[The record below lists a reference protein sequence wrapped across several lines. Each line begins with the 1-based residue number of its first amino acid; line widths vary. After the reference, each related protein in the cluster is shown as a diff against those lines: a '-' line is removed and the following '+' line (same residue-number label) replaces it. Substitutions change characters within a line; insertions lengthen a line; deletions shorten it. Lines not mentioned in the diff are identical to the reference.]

1 MASFKR
7 LETEFPILDSDFQ
20 SFCALRGIFTVQDFL
35 IHDLQS
41 LVADAEQQPSSER
54 FMQAINQ
61 VLYVIDGL
69 HRPWLNGV
77 DLMEDAQK
85 NKHAL
90 STGCEGMDFL
100 LRGGLQRGQVTEL
113 AGPSSSGKTQFCL
126 LTASTV
132 AYKHKGGVIYIDTG
146 NSFSAKRIAC
156 FLNQISGPASE
167 EMQPRILQ
175 DVMNSILCHSVFD
188 IFSMFDVLH
197 CLGSKLKNQ
206 MCRGDNDERLII
218 IDSISSLITPILG
231 SSGSQGR
238 ALMVSAMSLL
248 KKLAHEYN
256 LAVLVMNHTVG
267 GDGGIPKPALGE
279 SWKTL
284 PHVRLLLSRDCGSDT
299 YHVSLLKHPSVASGK
314 AAKFIIND

>member
-1 MASFKR
+1 MASLKR
-7 LETEFPILDSDFQ
+7 LETEFPILDRDFQ

-41 LVADAEQQPSSER
+41 LVADAEQQTSSER

-61 VLYVIDGL
+61 VLCVIDGL
-69 HRPWLNGV
+69 HRPWSNGV
-77 DLMEDAQK
+77 ELMEDAQK
-85 NKHAL
+85 NKHVL

-100 LRGGLQRGQVTEL
+100 LRGGLHKGQVTEL
-113 AGPSSSGKTQFCL
+113 AGPSSSGKTQ
-126 LTASTV
+126 
-132 AYKHKGGVIYIDTG
+132 
-146 NSFSAKRIAC
+146 
-156 FLNQISGPASE
+156 
-167 EMQPRILQ
+167 MQPIVLQ
-175 DVMNSILCHSVFD
+175 KVMNSILCQSVFD

-197 CLGSKLKNQ
+197 CLESKLKSQ
-206 MCRGDNDERLII
+206 MCRGDNDEILII

-256 LAVLVMNHTVG
+256 LAVLVTNHTVG

-284 PHVRLLLSRDCGSDT
+284 THVRLLLSRDCGSDT
-299 YHVSLLKHPSVASGK
+299 YHVSLLKHPSAASGK
-314 AAKFIIND
+314 AAKFIINN

>member
-1 MASFKR
+1 MASLKR
-7 LETEFPILDSDFQ
+7 LETEFPILDPDFQ

-35 IHDLQS
+35 IRDLQS

-69 HRPWLNGV
+69 HQPWLNGV

-85 NKHAL
+85 NKHVL

-100 LRGGLQRGQVTEL
+100 LRGGLRRGQVTEL
-113 AGPSSSGKTQFCL
+113 AGPSSSGKTQ
-126 LTASTV
+126 
-132 AYKHKGGVIYIDTG
+132 
-146 NSFSAKRIAC
+146 
-156 FLNQISGPASE
+156 
-167 EMQPRILQ
+167 MQPRVLQ
-175 DVMNSILCHSVFD
+175 EVMNSILCHSVYD

-197 CLGSKLKNQ
+197 CLESKLKYQ
-206 MCRGDNDERLII
+206 VMCRGDNDERLII

-256 LAVLVMNHTVG
+256 LAVLVTNHTVG

-284 PHVRLLLSRDCGSDT
+284 PHVRLLLSRDCGSNT
-299 YHVSLLKHPSVASGK
+299 YQVSLLKHPSIASGK

>member
-1 MASFKR
+1 MVS
-7 LETEFPILDSDFQ
+7 ESM
-20 SFCALRGIFTVQDFL
+20 G
-35 IHDLQS
+35 
-41 LVADAEQQPSSER
+41 SSIGQFSR
-54 FMQAINQ
+54 W
-61 VLYVIDGL
+61 DGL
-69 HRPWLNGV
+69 HRPWSNGV
-77 DLMEDAQK
+77 ELMEDAQK
-85 NKHAL
+85 NKHVL

-100 LRGGLQRGQVTEL
+100 LRGGLHKGQVTEL

-132 AYKHKGGVIYIDTG
+132 AYKHMGGVIYLDTG
-146 NSFSAKRIAC
+146 NSFSAKRIAQ
-156 FLNQISGPASE
+156 FLNQISRPAFD
-167 EMQPRILQ
+167 EMQPIVLQ
-175 DVMNSILCHSVFD
+175 KVMNSILCQSVFD

-197 CLGSKLKNQ
+197 CLESKLKSQ
-206 MCRGDNDERLII
+206 MCRGDNDEILII

-256 LAVLVMNHTVG
+256 LAVLVTNHTVG

-284 PHVRLLLSRDCGSDT
+284 THVRLLLSRDCGSDT
-299 YHVSLLKHPSVASGK
+299 YHVSLLKHPSAASGK
-314 AAKFIIND
+314 AAKFIINN

>member
-1 MASFKR
+1 MASLKR
-7 LETEFPILDSDFQ
+7 LETEFSIIDPDFQ

-61 VLYVIDGL
+61 VLCVIDGL
-69 HRPWLNGV
+69 HRPWSNGV
-77 DLMEDAQK
+77 ELMEDAQK
-85 NKHAL
+85 NKHVL

-100 LRGGLQRGQVTEL
+100 LRGGLHRGQVTEL

-132 AYKHKGGVIYIDTG
+132 AYKHMGGVIYLDTG
-146 NSFSAKRIAC
+146 NSFSAKRIAQ
-156 FLNQISGPASE
+156 FLNQISGTAFE
-167 EMQPRILQ
+167 EMQPIVLQ
-175 DVMNSILCHSVFD
+175 KVMNSIMCQSVFD

-197 CLGSKLKNQ
+197 CLESKLMTQ
-206 MCRGDNDERLII
+206 MCRGDNDEKLII

-231 SSGSQGR
+231 SFGSQGR

-256 LAVLVMNHTVG
+256 LAVLVTNHTVG

-279 SWKTL
+279 SWRTL
-284 PHVRLLLSRDCGSDT
+284 PHVRILLSRDCGSDK
-299 YHVSLLKHPSVASGK
+299 YHASLLKHPSTASGK
-314 AAKFIIND
+314 AAEFIIND

>member
-1 MASFKR
+1 MASLKR
-7 LETEFPILDSDFQ
+7 LETEFPILDRDFQ

-41 LVADAEQQPSSER
+41 LVADAEQQTSSER
-54 FMQAINQ
+54 FMQ
-61 VLYVIDGL
+61 VLCVIDGL
-69 HRPWLNGV
+69 HRPWSNGV
-77 DLMEDAQK
+77 ELMEDAQK
-85 NKHAL
+85 NKHVL

-100 LRGGLQRGQVTEL
+100 LRGGLHKGQVTEL

-132 AYKHKGGVIYIDTG
+132 AYKHMGGVIYLDTG
-146 NSFSAKRIAC
+146 NSFSAKRIAQ
-156 FLNQISGPASE
+156 FLNQISRPAFD
-167 EMQPRILQ
+167 EMQPIVLQ
-175 DVMNSILCHSVFD
+175 KVMNSILCQSVFD

-197 CLGSKLKNQ
+197 CLESKLKSQ
-206 MCRGDNDERLII
+206 MCRGDNDEILII

-256 LAVLVMNHTVG
+256 LAVLVTNHTVG

-284 PHVRLLLSRDCGSDT
+284 THVRLLLSRDCGSDT
-299 YHVSLLKHPSVASGK
+299 YHVSLLKHPSAASGK
-314 AAKFIIND
+314 AAKFIINN

>member
-1 MASFKR
+1 MASLKR
-7 LETEFPILDSDFQ
+7 LETEFPILDQDFR

-41 LVADAEQQPSSER
+41 LAADAEQQPSSER
-54 FMQAINQ
+54 FMEAINQ

-69 HRPWLNGV
+69 HQPWSNGV
-77 DLMEDAQK
+77 ELMEDAQK
-85 NKHAL
+85 NKHVL

-100 LRGGLQRGQVTEL
+100 LRGGLHEGLVTEL

-126 LTASTV
+126 LAASTV
-132 AYKHKGGVIYIDTG
+132 AYKHMGGVIYIDTG
-146 NSFSAKRIAC
+146 NSFSAKRIAR

-167 EMQPRILQ
+167 EMQPRVLQ
-175 DVMNSILCHSVFD
+175 QVMNSILCHSVFD

-197 CLGSKLKNQ
+197 CLESKLKSQ
-206 MCRGDNDERLII
+206 RRHDERLII

-256 LAVLVMNHTVG
+256 LAVLVINHTVG

-299 YHVSLLKHPSVASGK
+299 YHVSLLKHPSISSGE